1 MFLEIILG
9 LLVLISVWDYL
20 NKKHRN
26 DILEKSHIPGPKTL
40 PIIGNTLDVRHVN
53 SDNVIESV
61 RDFKRKYGKI
71 YRFWVLHQLSL
82 VILDPKYLEVVLS
95 SQQMIKK
102 SSLYDFLVGWLGRG
116 LLLSWGKKW
125 HARRKIITPT
135 FHFKILEQFVE
146 IFDQQSSIMVR
157 KLYEKA
163 DGKTDIDIFPVVCL
177 SALDIIAETAMG
189 VKVNAQEQPGLEYV
203 QAIANLSRIMA
214 DGFVKP
220 SQITDFLFRLT
231 APKQYEE
238 AKRCI
243 KVLHK
248 FTTDVIEQR
257 RLALEQSIKDDTFKN
272 ESEDSDLNTKKRMA
286 LLDVLLQSTIN
297 GAPLSN
303 EDIREEV
310 DTFMFEGHDTTTSG
324 ISFTLYLI
332 ARHPEVQAKLV
343 EEIKQVLGTD
353 KNKPVTYRDLQDL
366 KYMELVIKESQRL
379 YPSVP
384 AIGRE
389 ITEDIKVGDITIPA
403 NTNVNIPL
411 FMVLR
416 DPDYF
421 TNPNDF
427 IPERFESD
435 SNQKIHP
442 FAYTPF
448 SAGPRNCIGQ
458 KFAIFEIKS
467 TVSKMLRHFELLPLG
482 PDVRPVI
489 NLILRSKTGMHIG
502 LKPRDLEK

>member
-1 MFLEIILG
+1 MFLELLLG
-9 LLVLISVWDYL
+9 LIAILFVWDYF

-26 DILEKSHIPGPKTL
+26 NVLFESCIPGPKAM
-40 PIIGNTLDVRHVN
+40 PILGNAMDVRHVN
-53 SDNVIESV
+53 SDNVIDSI

-71 YRFWVLHQLSL
+71 YRFWVLHQLSV
-82 VILDPKYLEVVLS
+82 VILDPEYLEIVLS

-125 HARRKIITPT
+125 HSRRKIITPT

-146 IFDQQSSIMVR
+146 IFDQQSSVMVK

-163 DGKTDIDIFPVVCL
+163 DGKSVIDIFPVVCL
-177 SALDIIAETAMG
+177 CALDIIAETAMG
-189 VKVNAQEQPGLEYV
+189 VKVNAQEKPGLEYV
-203 QAIANLSRIMA
+203 QAIASLSRIMA
-214 DGFVKP
+214 DRFVMP
-220 SQITDFLFRLT
+220 TQRTDFLFRLT
-231 APKQYEE
+231 APKQYQESQ
-238 AKRCI
+238 RCI

-257 RLALEQSIKDDTFKN
+257 RAALEQSLKDGSLKT
-272 ESEDSDLNTKKRMA
+272 ETEDSELNAKKRMA
-286 LLDVLLQSTIN
+286 LLDVLLQSNVN
-297 GAPLSN
+297 GVPLTN

-332 ARHPEVQAKLV
+332 ARHPEIQQKLV
-343 EEIKQVLGTD
+343 EEIKEVIGTD
-353 KNKPVTYRDLQDL
+353 KNTPVTYRELQDL

-389 ITEDIKVGDITIPA
+389 IQEDIKVGAITIPA

-421 TNPNDF
+421 IKPNDF
-427 IPERFESD
+427 IPERFD
-435 SNQKIHP
+435 STSNEKIHP

-458 KFAIFEIKS
+458 KFAVLEIKS

-482 PDVRPVI
+482 PDVKPVI

-502 LKPRDLEK
+502 LKPRDLQR

>member
-1 MFLEIILG
+1 MFWELLLG
-9 LLVLISVWDYL
+9 LIALLFIWDYF
-20 NKKHRN
+20 NKKHRSEVL
-26 DILEKSHIPGPKTL
+26 DKSGIPGPKTL
-40 PIIGNTLDVRHVN
+40 PILGNALDIKHVN
-53 SDNVIESV
+53 SDNVIEFA
-61 RDFKRKYGKI
+61 RDYKRKYGKI
-71 YRFWVLHQLSL
+71 YRIWVLHQVSV
-82 VILDPKYLEVVLS
+82 VILDPKYLEIVLS

-125 HARRKIITPT
+125 HSRRKIITPT

-146 IFDQQSSIMVR
+146 IFDQQSAVMAK

-163 DGKTDIDIFPVVCL
+163 DGKTAIDIFPVVCL
-177 SALDIIAETAMG
+177 CALDIIAETAMG
-189 VKVNAQEQPGLEYV
+189 VKVNAQEQPGLEYA
-203 QAIANLSRIMA
+203 QAITTVARIMA
-214 DGFVKP
+214 NRFIKP
-220 SQITDFLFRLT
+220 LQRTDVLFRLT
-231 APKQYEE
+231 APKQYQESQ
-238 AKRCI
+238 RCI

-257 RLALEQSIKDDTFKN
+257 RAALEQSLKDGSLKT
-272 ESEDSDLNTKKRMA
+272 ETEDSELNTKKRMA
-286 LLDVLLQSTIN
+286 LLDVLLQSSVN
-297 GAPLSN
+297 GVPLTN

-324 ISFTLYLI
+324 ISFALYLI
-332 ARHPEVQAKLV
+332 ARHPEVQVKLV

-353 KNKPVTYRDLQDL
+353 KNKPVTYRELQDL
-366 KYMELVIKESQRL
+366 KYMECAIKESQRL

-389 ITEDIKVGDITIPA
+389 ITEDITVGDIAIPA
-403 NTNVNIPL
+403 KTNLSLSL

-421 TNPNDF
+421 SNPDDF
-427 IPERFESD
+427 KPERFESESD
-435 SNQKIHP
+435 EKINP

-458 KFAIFEIKS
+458 KFAMLEMKS
-467 TVSKMLRHFELLPLG
+467 TLSKMLRHFELLPLG
-482 PDVRPVI
+482 PDVKPVI
-489 NLILRSKTGMHIG
+489 NLILRSTTGIHVG
-502 LKPRDLEK
+502 LRPRDL